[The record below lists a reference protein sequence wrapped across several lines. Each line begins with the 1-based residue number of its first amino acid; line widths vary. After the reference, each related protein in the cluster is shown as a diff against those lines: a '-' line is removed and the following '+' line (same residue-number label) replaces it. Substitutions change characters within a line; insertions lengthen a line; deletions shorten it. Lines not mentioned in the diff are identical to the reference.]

1 MKSICGHSNSEGKK
15 TPLLNSVSD
24 GGIILQVGL
33 FRGSGGNIFME
44 THNMVMVPV
53 LLVIAGIAQVVG
65 SICLLFNKQVVICAL
80 GFAAMIVII
89 NLNLHD
95 FWNVY
100 EGVDVRHETQNFI
113 KNLGVFVGFLML
125 AAVNMKEPSSK

>member
-1 MKSICGHSNSEGKK
+1 
-15 TPLLNSVSD
+15 
-24 GGIILQVGL
+24 
-33 FRGSGGNIFME
+33 
-44 THNMVMVPV
+44 MVV
-53 LLVIAGIAQVVG
+53 L
-65 SICLLFNKQVVICAL
+65 
-80 GFAAMIVII
+80 I